1 MAGLTKQ
8 TANEPHTFERLK
20 STLRVLFDG
29 LDMISTGELRIY
41 ASSPFLSTHARPL
54 RDQRRVWMQNHYAMQ
69 NAI

>member
-29 LDMISTGELRIY
+29 LDMIYTGELRIC
-41 ASSPFLSTHARPL
+41 
-54 RDQRRVWMQNHYAMQ
+54 
-69 NAI
+69 

>member
-1 MAGLTKQ
+1 MGRLTKQ

-29 LDMISTGELRIY
+29 LDMIYTGEL
-41 ASSPFLSTHARPL
+41 PARPL
-54 RDQRRVWMQNHYAMQ
+54 VDPCKAPQGPETRVDAEQYAMQ